1 MPWEVTLKFV
11 TDPRVFHVI
20 RRSVSAAAIAEGMP
34 VDVAREVEIAV
45 GETLSNAF
53 IHAYGRS
60 VGPLQIDLAFDGS
73 DFSITVHDSGKPLT
87 DRPSI
92 PKTLPADK
100 GQGGRG
106 LYVIGQLMDE
116 AEVLHPGPRGNGTA
130 IRMVKR
136 VRWKSG

>member
-1 MPWEVTLKFV
+1 
-11 TDPRVFHVI
+11 
-20 RRSVSAAAIAEGMP
+20 
-34 VDVAREVEIAV
+34 V
-45 GETLSNAF
+45 GEALSNAF

-60 VGPLQIDLAFDGS
+60 VGPLEIDMAFDGS
-73 DFSITVHDSGKPLT
+73 QFSVIVHDRGKPLT
-87 DRPSI
+87 ARLSI
-92 PKTLPADK
+92 PKTIPADK

-136 VRWKSG
+136 VRRRPG